1 MSECWPFL
9 AFPNIALESQADSTT
24 TTGGRFPSDLNVNR
38 GLEAPQSPSSD
49 SSDRDTIQPSAAAL
63 AVAPVA
69 HTAAHNRG
77 DEDPYRLRGIASH
90 SPAPA
95 PAVTPAAAAAATYDD
110 DQARYMASPQPFQA
124 QAPAQPQQETAPNQS
139 FFLPGQQHLQQ
150 QQPAQPRQDR
160 SFDGLRDHERVNS
173 TYGDWMAP
181 AAIGAGAGVA
191 GTAAYNHYSKDNEPS
206 LQEQAARE
214 AELVDDGGAPNTS
227 RYQPNA
233 NEPSLQQQAAREAQ
247 TIDDGGAP
255 DTSRYQPNTNEP
267 ILQQQAATES
277 QLIADQGAQAQRN
290 RGLDAA
296 PTNNILDNGPTNST
310 FLSYPSNAGP
320 GSGVAGSS
328 DLSAAPLDGG
338 LGGLEARGAHET
350 GHIFPSVV
358 RHNTDISV
366 SQLHVPGSFPKRS

>member
-1 MSECWPFL
+1 
-9 AFPNIALESQADSTT
+9 
-24 TTGGRFPSDLNVNR
+24 
-38 GLEAPQSPSSD
+38 
-49 SSDRDTIQPSAAAL
+49 
-63 AVAPVA
+63 
-69 HTAAHNRG
+69 
-77 DEDPYRLRGIASH
+77 
-90 SPAPA
+90 
-95 PAVTPAAAAAATYDD
+95 
-110 DQARYMASPQPFQA
+110 MASPQPSQT
-124 QAPAQPQQETAPNQS
+124 QVPAQPQQETAPNQS

-160 SFDGLRDHERVNS
+160 SFDGPRDHERVNS

-191 GTAAYNHYSKDNEPS
+191 GTAAYNHYNKDNEPS

-214 AELVDDGGAPNTS
+214 AELVDDGGAPNTK
-227 RYQPNA
+227 
-233 NEPSLQQQAAREAQ
+233 EPSLQQQAAREAQ

-267 ILQQQAATES
+267 SLQQQKQAAIES
-277 QLIADQGAQAQRN
+277 QLIDDQGAQAQRN

-296 PTNNILDNGPTNST
+296 PTSNTVDNDPTNST